1 MADKGTLIFF
11 CGKMGAGKSTL
22 ARRLADQP
30 NSLLLSEDQLLAGL
44 YPDVID
50 SLDDYI
56 LYSRRLKSVLKSQVV
71 GLLRMGVNV
80 VMDFPGNTRTQ
91 RQWFR
96 EVVDEAGCPH
106 ELIYLD
112 RPDSVCIE
120 QLLKRR
126 EQEPER
132 AKFDNEETFHA
143 VTAHF
148 QPPEENEG
156 FKVVMN

>member
-1 MADKGTLIFF
+1 
-11 CGKMGAGKSTL
+11 
-22 ARRLADQP
+22 
-30 NSLLLSEDQLLAGL
+30 
-44 YPDVID
+44 
-50 SLDDYI
+50 
-56 LYSRRLKSVLKSQVV
+56 
-71 GLLRMGVNV
+71 V

-96 EVVDEAGCPH
+96 EVIDEAGCPH

-126 EQEPER
+126 EQEPAR
-132 AKFDNEETFHA
+132 VKFDNEKTFHA